1 MFDLGMGSVVAV
13 WIWVNVQWKWRGSR
27 SVVLE
32 VVCDGGLILVCVVLL
47 GLG

>member
-1 MFDLGMGSVVAV
+1 MFDLGMGLMVAV

-27 SVVLE
+27 SVVLG